1 MREVLLDESMTV
13 SELADALE
21 ASAATVVGVA
31 FRNVGLM
38 TTIHERLT
46 FAQASTIAAELGFVA
61 RKKGDQ
67 AEG

>member
-21 ASAATVVGVA
+21 TSATTVVGIA

-38 TTIHERLT
+38 VTIHEELT
-46 FAQASTIAAELGFVA
+46 FQQASTIAAELGFKA
-61 RKKGDQ
+61 RKRGGE